1 MPPAL
6 LPKYDYTR
14 VALDQSFKYFSW
26 FSGGL
31 GHIDIED
38 WKCHTRLKH
47 CNPETQIVRWFWEI
61 LDEYSEE
68 MRARLLQFVT
78 GSSRVSKLFS
88 TLPKFFVVC
97 RFNPFFPNEQSQKT
111 DLEFLIV
118 FCTFLLWR
126 KNRHK
131 KLTLVRLSCKEKLKS
146 ILNLTGIKSI
156 GTFGWV
162 FRCEMLCVF
171 LIIFYKSR
179 AFWN

>member
-1 MPPAL
+1 MNPPLWWLESRLKKPTTKWELSPRPLGRAASSMPPTL

-78 GSSRVSKLFS
+78 GSSRVRKLFS

-97 RFNPFFPNEQSQKT
+97 RFNPFFLNERSQKT
-111 DLEFLIV
+111 DLELFLMIV
-118 FCTFLLWR
+118 FVLFCFDEKIVT
-126 KNRHK
+126 KN
-131 KLTLVRLSCKEKLKS
+131 
-146 ILNLTGIKSI
+146 
-156 GTFGWV
+156 WP
-162 FRCEMLCVF
+162 
-171 LIIFYKSR
+171 
-179 AFWN
+179 